1 MLRITRSFPLL
12 FSLLL
17 LSACGGKDNASDFS
31 TPQSQPKRGALLISP
46 TPLVKSYSTGDL
58 LALLGGSDVGKELL
72 SLVYTPKCGLDVYQL
87 TYATVGGDLQARS
100 TPAAP

>member
-1 MLRITRSFPLL
+1 MLRISRSFPLL

-17 LSACGGKDNASDFS
+17 LSACGGKDNASDSS
-31 TPQSQPKRGALLISP
+31 TPASQPKRGALLVSP
-46 TPLVKSYSTGDL
+46 TPLAKSYSTGDL

-72 SLVYTPKCGLDVYQL
+72 SL
-87 TYATVGGDLQARS
+87 AWS